1 MYIGELGP
9 REKTGQYNPKLEL
22 ERFRTDGYMFV
33 HHPMVKDPGT
43 GEYPREIDGKRVL
56 FVRGLDQQ
64 VLGKVNGGTRLAEF
78 VAVDLFDVSVQEYV
92 GFPDLEQASRMR
104 RGGWTVINTED
115 PNRFIALKR
124 KIGD

>member
-1 MYIGELGP
+1 MYTGELGP
-9 REKTGQYNPKLEL
+9 RGETGQYNPELEL
-22 ERFRTDGYMFV
+22 ERFGADGYMFV
-33 HHPMVKDPGT
+33 HHPMVKDPKT

-64 VLGKVNGGTRLAEF
+64 VMGEVNGGIRLAEF
-78 VAVDLFDVSVQEYV
+78 VAVDLFDVWAQECV
-92 GFPDLEQASRMR
+92 GFPDPEQASRMR
-104 RGGWTVINTED
+104 RGGWTVIDTED